1 MAERPNAVPEWAT
14 DPGADVVEP
23 PAGKKAQGWV
33 QGEKPP
39 AGYFNWLFRLLTGW
53 VAWFADKIKG
63 RGGFGIDVPE
73 GIATTHLYVDRGS
86 SDGPGI
92 ESKGY
97 GSDAA
102 GGHFSG
108 NAPVRAIA
116 DSGSAAAVY
125 AETAAGASGPA
136 LAAVISRPDPV
147 RGALYMPPIP
157 ILGNPGGVRGDI
169 YYNGFQGALLFY
181 DGGSWVPFAHES
193 GKIRRHVLGMP
204 GEPSLH
210 PDWSS
215 YGDVS
220 FYWDGRRVW
229 LSGRVSRGVDGS
241 SEVIFVLPEAFRPDS
256 DVWLP
261 TIHVS
266 GQTSA
271 EVIVVTT
278 TGEVRLG
285 TAVTGVV
292 SMLLLD
298 GLSFE
303 RWDE

>member
-1 MAERPNAVPEWAT
+1 MADRPTQIAEWAT

-23 PAGKKAQGWV
+23 PAGKQAQGWI

-63 RGGFGIDVPE
+63 REGFGIDVPE
-73 GIATTHLYVDRGS
+73 GIATTHLDVDRGS
-86 SDGPGI
+86 SAGPGI
-92 ESKGY
+92 QSKGY
-97 GSDAA
+97 GSAAA
-102 GGHFSG
+102 GGQFSG

-116 DSGSAAAVY
+116 DSGSAAAVH
-125 AETAAGASGPA
+125 AEAAAGSAGPA

-147 RGALYMPPIP
+147 RGALAIP
-157 ILGNPGGVRGDI
+157 AITAVPAGARGDI
-169 YYNGFQGALLFY
+169 YYNGTQGALLFH
-181 DGGSWVPFAHES
+181 DGSGWVPFARES
-193 GKIRRHVLGMP
+193 GKIKRHVLGGP

-215 YGDVS
+215 DGDVS

-229 LSGRVSRGVDGS
+229 LSGRVSRGVGGT
-241 SEVIFVLPEAFRPDS
+241 SEVIFTLPEAFRPES
-256 DVWLP
+256 NVWLP

-271 EVIVVTT
+271 EVIVVSTD
-278 TGEVRLG
+278 GEVRLE
-285 TAVTGVV
+285 AVTGVV

-303 RWDE
+303 VAP